1 MSVSP
6 PSPGPVRD
14 HARGCEL
21 EVLVAPRAARS
32 QLVGLHDGRLK
43 VQLAAPPVDG
53 AANEALRALLADR
66 LDLPASALEIARGAT
81 GRRKTV
87 RVAGLSAAV
96 ARGRLGLAALALGLV
111 ALSLGLVACT
121 VEVPFAVR
129 VVLPDDS
136 TDLNRADNLALELGP
151 DAYFASYPVRGTD
164 FEVELE
170 FEPDA
175 VERTLALYLADGT
188 ELLAWGR
195 SVPFVT
201 LAPPGDLAVLMAR
214 PGVLSVYPGEVAEP
228 DPDLLAVHAPGRGL
242 VLMSGSGD
250 LALLNETSYDI
261 ELGARLSN
269 PPEPGD
275 GAFVADARGRLWR
288 VGVADE
294 VGAAM
299 YDPGDDVWAVAT
311 VTGDDIGP
319 RPGAATVVGAARD
332 RLYLAGGGD
341 HTDLV
346 ALSLEPDDKG
356 VITLAPVAAL
366 DGPRSGARLLGMRRG
381 DDEIVLL
388 VGGAGAD
395 ASVVYFPEGG
405 HAFGPVGDWTNIQ
418 CIRLDADED
427 DEKATVRLLCL
438 GGLRGGQ
445 PTGDALL
452 LHVPPA
458 IEATEVEERPAFL
471 SAPLAD
477 PRLFADDLAVYA
489 QGAAQWWRV
498 DRKDFAVELTDTT
511 ATRVNGGHSITL
523 ATGVTFLVGGRDLD
537 DRAVDRWWIFAPSL
551 APM

>member
-1 MSVSP
+1 MTSSP
-6 PSPGPVRD
+6 PASPGPVRE

-21 EVLVAPRAARS
+21 DVLVAPRAARS

-53 AANEALRALLADR
+53 AANEALRELLADR
-66 LDLPASALEIARGAT
+66 LEVPASALEIARGAT

-96 ARGRLGLAALALGLV
+96 ARGKLGLALLALGLG
-111 ALSLGLVACT
+111 LGACT
-121 VEVPFAVR
+121 TELPFPVH

-136 TDLNRADNLALELGP
+136 ADLNRADNLALELGP
-151 DAYFASYPVRGTD
+151 DAYFVSYPVRGTQ

-175 VERTLALYLADGT
+175 VERTLSLYLADGT

-201 LAPPGDLAVLMAR
+201 LSPPGDLAVLLAR
-214 PGVLSVYPGEVAEP
+214 PGVLSVYPGEAAEP

-242 VLMSGSGD
+242 VLMSSAGD
-250 LALLNETSYDI
+250 IALLNETNFDI
-261 ELGARLSN
+261 ELGARLTN
-269 PPEPGD
+269 PPKPDD
-275 GAFVADARGRLWR
+275 GAFIADARGRLWR

-299 YDPGDDVWAVAT
+299 YDPGTDVWGVAT
-311 VTGDDIGP
+311 VTGDDTGA

-332 RLYLAGGGD
+332 RIYLAGGGGR
-341 HTDLV
+341 TDLV

-356 VITLAPVAAL
+356 VIALAPVGSL
-366 DGPRSGARLLGMRRG
+366 DGPRTGARFLSLARG
-381 DDEIVLL
+381 DDEVLLL
-388 VGGAGAD
+388 VGGAEAD
-395 ASVVYFPEGG
+395 APAVYFPDGG

-418 CIRLDADED
+418 CIRLDDGEDE
-427 DEKATVRLLCL
+427 EEATLQLLCL
-438 GGLRGGQ
+438 GGSRGGQ
-445 PTGDALL
+445 PTGDALVL
-452 LHVPPA
+452 NIPPA
-458 IEATEVEERPAFL
+458 TGNTEVEERPALL

-498 DRKDFAVELTDTT
+498 DRKNLAVELTETV

-523 ATGVTFLVGGRDLD
+523 GTGVTFLVGGRDLD

>member
-1 MSVSP
+1 MSAP
-6 PSPGPVRD
+6 QGPAPSPGPVRD

-21 EVLVAPRAARS
+21 DVVVAPRAARS
-32 QLVGLHDGRLK
+32 QVVGLHDGRLK
-43 VQLAAPPVDG
+43 IQLAAPPVDG
-53 AANEALRALLADR
+53 AANEALRELLADR
-66 LDLPASALEIARGAT
+66 LEISASALEIARGAT

-87 RVAGLSAAV
+87 RVAGVSAAV
-96 ARGRLGLAALALGLV
+96 ARGRLGLAAVALGLG
-111 ALSLGLVACT
+111 LSACT
-121 VEVPFAVR
+121 VEVPFPIR
-129 VVLPDDS
+129 VVLPDDA

-151 DAYFASYPVRGTD
+151 DAYFVSYPVRGTD

-188 ELLAWGR
+188 DLLAWGR
-195 SVPFVT
+195 SVPFVM

-242 VLMSGSGD
+242 MLMSGAGD
-250 LALLNETSYDI
+250 IALLNETSFDI
-261 ELGARLSN
+261 ELGARLSS

-275 GAFVADARGRLWR
+275 GAFVADARGRVWR
-288 VGVADE
+288 VGVDDG

-299 YDPGDDVWAVAT
+299 YDPGTDVWAVAT
-311 VTGDDIGP
+311 VTGDDTGA
-319 RPGAATVVGAARD
+319 RPGAAAVVGAAHD
-332 RLYLAGGGD
+332 RLYLAGGGA

-346 ALSLEPDDKG
+346 ALSLDPDEKG

-366 DGPRSGARLLGMRRG
+366 DGPRIGARLLGLARG
-381 DDEIVLL
+381 DDEVLLL
-388 VGGAGAD
+388 VGGAEAD
-395 ASVVYFPEGG
+395 APAVYFPDGG
-405 HAFGPVGDWTNIQ
+405 HAMGPAGDWTNIQ
-418 CIRLDADED
+418 CIRLDDDEADEA
-427 DEKATVRLLCL
+427 ATIDLLCL

-445 PTGDALL
+445 PTGDALV

-458 IEATEVEERPAFL
+458 VEATEVEERPAFL

-498 DRKDFAVELTDTT
+498 DRKDLAVELTETV

-523 ATGVTFLVGGRDLD
+523 GTGVTFLVGGRDLD

>member
-1 MSVSP
+1 MSAPQGPV
-6 PSPGPVRD
+6 PSSGPVRD

-21 EVLVAPRAARS
+21 DVVVAPRAARS
-32 QLVGLHDGRLK
+32 QVVGLHDGRLK

-53 AANEALRALLADR
+53 AANEALRELLADR
-66 LDLPASALEIARGAT
+66 LEISASALEIARGAT

-87 RVAGLSAAV
+87 RVAGVSAAV
-96 ARGRLGLAALALGLV
+96 ARGRLGLGALALGLG
-111 ALSLGLVACT
+111 LSACT
-121 VEVPFAVR
+121 VEVPFPIR

-136 TDLNRADNLALELGP
+136 TDLNRADNLALEVGP
-151 DAYFASYPVRGTD
+151 DAYFVSYPVRGTD

-195 SVPFVT
+195 SVPFVM

-242 VLMSGSGD
+242 MLMSGAGD
-250 LALLNETSYDI
+250 IALLNETNFDI
-261 ELGARLSN
+261 ELGARLSS

-275 GAFVADARGRLWR
+275 GAFVADARGRVWR
-288 VGVADE
+288 VGVDDG

-299 YDPGDDVWAVAT
+299 YDPGTDVWAVAT
-311 VTGDDIGP
+311 VTGDDTSA
-319 RPGAATVVGAARD
+319 RPGAAAVVGAAHD
-332 RLYLAGGGD
+332 RLYLAGGGA

-346 ALSLEPDDKG
+346 ALSLDPDEKG
-356 VITLAPVAAL
+356 VVALAPVAAL
-366 DGPRSGARLLGMRRG
+366 DGPRTGARLLSLARG
-381 DDEIVLL
+381 DDEVLLL
-388 VGGAGAD
+388 VGGAEAD
-395 ASVVYFPEGG
+395 APAVYFPDGG
-405 HAFGPVGDWTNIQ
+405 HALGPAGDWTNIQ
-418 CIRLDADED
+418 CIRLDDDEADEA
-427 DEKATVRLLCL
+427 ATIDLLCL

-445 PTGDALL
+445 PTGDALV
-452 LHVPPA
+452 LHVPSA
-458 IEATEVEERPAFL
+458 VAATEVEERPAFL

-498 DRKDFAVELTDTT
+498 DRKDLAVELTETV

-523 ATGVTFLVGGRDLD
+523 GTGVTFLVGGRDLD